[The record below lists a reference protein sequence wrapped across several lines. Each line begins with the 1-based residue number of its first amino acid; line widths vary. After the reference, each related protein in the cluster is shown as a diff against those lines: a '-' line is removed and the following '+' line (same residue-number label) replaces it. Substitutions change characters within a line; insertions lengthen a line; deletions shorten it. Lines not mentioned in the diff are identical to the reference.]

1 MQIRIPAVAS
11 ISSCEQALRQLA
23 RVQRGPCHLVAP
35 TNFKHTSFG
44 AEISW
49 VQFLLTWAKKYKT
62 CRLST
67 FAEEPKDLQIEKF
80 TKQLIG
86 IVASLCASE
95 VRSHTNN
102 SLLTDYY
109 KGLAI
114 ERLDKLQEQRPN
126 DHTKGQKI
134 DVIAYDDL
142 GRDTPKSLYPRQ
154 IDGHRE
160 LGDRPYYV
168 RAAPRLIKA
177 ILPLEKGITS
187 DPDTDK
193 AVGNLLYETFR
204 NTEDHAKRD
213 IIGNSFQHSY
223 RIMQASFT
231 TGIQEKLIEAT
242 QGVDPL
248 QQYIRKFR
256 TTNGKSQLTF
266 LSLSVLDSG
275 PGFAQTL
282 TMTPLEKLGI
292 SEELQ
297 ATLRCFTAATRRNRP
312 EYGKGLELVR
322 AFLRK
327 KRGFLRLR
335 TGRVSLYYDGV
346 LDTNL
351 NEPIPLKLWALTEQP
366 QGTPVEG
373 SLVSMHIPVGDT
385 H

>member
-1 MQIRIPAVAS
+1 MQIRIPATAS

-23 RVQRGPCHLVAP
+23 KVQFGPCHLVMP

-49 VQFLLTWAKKYKT
+49 VQFLLTWAKKYKS

-114 ERLDKLQEQRPN
+114 DRLDKLQERRPN
-126 DHTKGQKI
+126 DYTKGQKI
-134 DVIAYDDL
+134 DVIANDDL
-142 GRDTPKSLYPRQ
+142 GRCTPKSLYPRQ

-160 LGDRPYYV
+160 LGERPYYV
-168 RAAPRLIKA
+168 LAAPRLIKA
-177 ILPLEKGITS
+177 ILPLEKGVTT

-193 AVGNLLYETFR
+193 AVGNLLYETFK

-213 IIGNSFQHSY
+213 IMGNSFQHSY

-231 TGIQEKLIEAT
+231 TGIKENLIEAT

-248 QQYIRKFR
+248 QQYISKFR
-256 TTNGKSQLTF
+256 ATNGKLQLTF

-282 TMTPLEKLGI
+282 TMTPLKKLGF
-292 SEELQ
+292 SEELS

-322 AFLRK
+322 AYLRK
-327 KRGFLRLR
+327 RRGFLRLR
-335 TGRVSLYYDGV
+335 TGRVSLYYDGD

-351 NEPIPLKLWALTEQP
+351 NEPIPLKLWAVAEHPLA
-366 QGTPVEG
+366 TPVEG
-373 SLVSMHIPVGDT
+373 SLISMHIPVGDT